1 MDNLNFFRYPD
12 LALEIKTKVDAD
24 NKAPNPSRQM
34 YVCLFGIHGPGGLR
48 AAKSQVGSLIGSF
61 ARRSEYQLHWSD
73 PHHLCVEFEGS
84 QSVVHKVFKQLNL
97 CHGRSGGLT
106 WEHPVK
112 WWPEKP
118 DWVSRQL
125 WMRDEAKDELE
136 TFKKDE
142 IIRRQEQERTKVE
155 ALRFAKESRTH
166 SGNDAWGDE
175 EDKDDDE
182 ADATTTTTT
191 TSTTTSTTNGGSSGS
206 SSESSTIILAAC
218 DDAAAAVS
226 RQQELLAREESIK
239 RARKSKRVV
248 ETSRVIET
256 ISLVEAARQMDINRW
271 GGLNDS
277 DTGSDSDDW
286 EKEKDEGK
294 SVFTDTLPTTK
305 VSADLKIA
313 GSIINSTVCELC
325 DTDLSSSVGVTEE
338 SGIDEIRLADLDIP
352 KCRQCRKVICRSCAK
367 NWQNSNVE
375 TGKKCPFCR
384 VRNYL
389 DDYVFQRTQLRN
401 AGFINEERNSLILRQ
416 VSGDVHQAIA
426 VLLEEQD
433 DEDEEE
439 EVESKARKQ

>member
-1 MDNLNFFRYPD
+1 
-12 LALEIKTKVDAD
+12 
-24 NKAPNPSRQM
+24 M

-118 DWVSRQL
+118 DWVARQL

-136 TFKKDE
+136 TFKKEE
-142 IIRRQEQERTKVE
+142 IIRRQEQERKKVE

-166 SGNDAWGDE
+166 TGNDAWGDE
-175 EDKDDDE
+175 DDKDDDE
-182 ADATTTTTT
+182 GDATTTTTM
-191 TSTTTSTTNGGSSGS
+191 NGGSSGS
-206 SSESSTIILAAC
+206 STTILAAS
-218 DDAAAAVS
+218 DDAAAVS

-277 DTGSDSDDW
+277 DSDSDSDDW
-286 EKEKDEGK
+286 EKEEDKGK

-367 NWQNSNVE
+367 NWQNSNLE

-433 DEDEEE
+433 DEDDEE
-439 EVESKARKQ
+439 EVESKASR